1 MSFNQS
7 RADKSDGQ
15 QLRKSGRSANFGQ
28 HRGYSSGGSG
38 KGGGSAPSP
47 HLSYSSSFPSSSSSH
62 PPLSTNRSFK
72 KSGNGQGG
80 PSRVNPSSSRSEASV
95 TAAAGAPVAT
105 RAVWNGSSDAPVPSA
120 TKSVD
125 APIPRNSQ
133 ACSRAPISR
142 SARASDPADPA
153 TPAIGDGTE
162 TFTLQFGSISP
173 ALVDGTQIPSQTTSA
188 PPNLD
193 EQKQDQ
199 AQHGSL
205 SMMPKMPIHS
215 GLLHPQQPKKDSSGA
230 DQSNTGESQP
240 PAQVKQ
246 DAYSQISAAP
256 AVPLPNS
263 SVLPIAGR
271 SIPVAFQQPRLPL
284 QFGGPS
290 PQMHSQGVAASS
302 LQMPMTLPVG
312 NVPQVPQQIFL
323 QSLQSHPLQA
333 QMMMH
338 QGQGLGFAPQM
349 SHQLPPQLGSMGI
362 GIATPQSAHRQP
374 GKFGSPRK
382 TTIKIT
388 HPDTHEELRLDK
400 RTDLYADGGSAGQRP
415 HPNVPSQYQ
424 PGPSFITPHYYP
436 PLQPNAYNPSQMF
449 FPTSTSLPLTSSQ
462 MPSGSQAPRYS
473 YSVGQS
479 GQAFSFMNPSVL
491 KPLPGSKSG
500 PPLHSLSEPLKV
512 EAMPVSAPS
521 APVLEVVKLVV
532 GLHGNNAGT
541 TSVTV
546 SMPISNAEAPSILK
560 PSGKNMA
567 SHQNDSKISPESS
580 VQQPKS
586 ASEPL
591 EISEAPS
598 SSVLVAPH
606 GDSGPVDAGIDGR
619 RKEPIR
625 RSDSLKDHQK
635 KPSKKDPRHSPHQ
648 QQADISDSA
657 GRVNLSLFSQGAPG
671 NVTARQLSRNAEKV
685 QEFSRVDMPTT
696 SFSSLG
702 LEQSSS
708 TEVRTSKAVQS
719 QVAPTE
725 SENSG
730 VILVKEIPQDVCLR
744 ADSVPLAKEKGSSG
758 TSTSTGLEMDETVTK
773 NSYPTFSQENS
784 VLLNIELGQETVAKK
799 ETCKTEIF
807 GDSSRDTSN
816 SKVYPISAIT
826 ECVEGAEPVELFE
839 QDGAGGDNLESPT
852 ACESYDAEGQQ
863 SGSYDEAVERSL
875 LVEKTPEELGN
886 SASTSL
892 DFIEAEVVPSSPLS
906 SVNVKE
912 KKLSSSDAITNASK
926 ALHSHDD
933 GLSGSDA
940 SERETASV
948 SAPVTSKATEK
959 LAEKVTKLSNED
971 PVSLLSSR
979 PKDRPSLEPRGKPS
993 SGKKKKKREIYSK
1006 ADAAGTS
1013 DLYNAYKG
1021 PEKKQEI
1028 TYISESV
1035 DSSGVVDGKHV
1046 TAHTDK
1052 DVVASKGDGQRKVE
1066 VDDWE
1071 DAADISTPKLKIS
1084 EDGQQA
1090 SQAKNDCGNE
1100 TMRRKYSRDFLLTFS
1115 EQCIVL
1121 PAGFEARSDIA
1132 DALMSVT
1139 FGASYVVAREP
1150 YPSPGRI
1157 TDRSPGASRA
1167 DRRMFGIL
1175 DDDKWM
1181 KASSSFA
1188 SVRDLRPE
1196 IGHGAS
1202 IMNFRPGQGVNH
1214 GVLRH
1219 PRGQSSSQFAGGIL
1233 SGPMQSLASQGGI
1246 PGNGADADRW
1256 QHYGTRRGLI
1266 SSPQTPAQVMHKAQN
1281 RYLVSKVTD
1290 KEAAKQ
1296 RKLKA
1301 ILNKLT
1307 PQNFEK
1313 LFQQV
1318 KDVNIDNAVTL
1329 TGVISQIFDKALMEP
1344 TFCEMYADFCYHL
1357 AGELPDCMEG
1367 NEKITFKR
1375 LLLNKCQEEFQRGE
1389 TEQAEAN
1396 KAEEEDETEQSEVE
1410 REEKRIKARRRMLG
1424 NIRLIGELYKKR
1436 MLTERIMHECIKK
1449 LLGQYQNPDEEDIEA
1464 LCKLMSTI
1472 GEIIDHPK
1480 AKVHMDAYFDMM
1492 GKLSKNQKLSS
1503 RVRFMLKDA
1512 LDLRKNKWQQRR
1524 KVEGPKK
1531 IEEVHRDAAQ
1541 ERQAQPSRSARGS
1554 GISVSRRGPP
1564 ADFGPR
1570 GSTILPSP
1578 SSQIGSI
1585 RNLSPPVRGYG
1596 SQDVR
1601 LSHRHPFESR
1611 TLSLPLPQR
1620 PADDDSITLGPQGG
1634 LARRMS
1640 VRAQSLMSS
1649 APLANISPSVGD
1661 NCTMP
1666 SGPNGYSVTLDR
1678 IPDRSKEEILPKY
1691 MPDRFSGAPHD
1702 QLNPQDR
1709 NTYLGSRNKFA
1720 DCSLEQSAATILPSG
1735 HVQGSLSGS
1744 AGAPPEAKPMSEE
1757 VLREKS
1763 ISAIREFYSARDEK
1777 EVSLCIK
1784 ELNCPDFYPSMISF
1798 WVTDSLERKDMERD
1812 LLATLLVNLC
1822 KPQDSLL
1829 SQVQLIQGF
1838 ESVLCLL
1845 EDAVNDAPKAA
1856 EFLGRIF
1863 AKVILENVVPLGD
1876 IGKLI
1881 QEGGEEPGRL
1891 LELGLASE
1899 VLGSI
1904 LEVIKMEKG
1913 DAALNEICVS
1923 SNLQLEDFRSL
1934 HPIKAKKL
1942 DAFL

>member
-15 QLRKSGRSANFGQ
+15 QLRKSVRSSNFGQ
-28 HRGYSSGGSG
+28 HRGYSGGGGG

-80 PSRVNPSSSRSEASV
+80 PSRANLSSSSSEASV

-105 RAVWNGSSDAPVPSA
+105 RAVQNVPSA
-120 TKSVD
+120 TKSGD
-125 APIPRNSQ
+125 APIPRSSQ
-133 ACSRAPISR
+133 FCLRAPISR
-142 SARASDPADPA
+142 SAAGASDSADPA
-153 TPAIGDGTE
+153 TPASGDGTE

-173 ALVDGTQIPSQTTSA
+173 ALIDGI
-188 PPNLD
+188 
-193 EQKQDQ
+193 Q
-199 AQHGSL
+199 AHHGSL
-205 SMMPKMPIHS
+205 SMKPKMPVHS
-215 GLLHPQQPKKDSSGA
+215 GFQHLQQTQKDTSGA
-230 DQSNTGESQP
+230 NKSNTGESHP

-246 DAYSQISAAP
+246 DMYSQISAAT

-290 PQMHSQGVAASS
+290 PQMQSQGVAASS
-302 LQMPMTLPVG
+302 LQMPITLPVG
-312 NVPQVPQQIFL
+312 NVPQVPQQMFLHTL
-323 QSLQSHPLQA
+323 QSYPLQP

-338 QGQGLGFAPQM
+338 QGQGLGFAPPM
-349 SHQLPPQLGSMGI
+349 SHQLPPQLGRTGI
-362 GIATPQSAHRQP
+362 CIATPQFAQKQP

-382 TTIKIT
+382 TIIKIT
-388 HPDTHEELRLDK
+388 HPETHEELRLDK
-400 RTDLYADGGSAGQRP
+400 RTDLYTDSCSAGQMS
-415 HPNVPSQYQ
+415 HPNVPSQSQ
-424 PGPSFITPHYYP
+424 PGPSFTTPHYHP

-462 MPSGSQAPRYS
+462 MPSDSQAPRYS

-479 GQAFSFMNPSVL
+479 GEAISFMNPSVL
-491 KPLPGSKSG
+491 EPVPGSKSG
-500 PPLHSLSEPLKV
+500 PSLHSLSEPLKV
-512 EAMPVSAPS
+512 EAMLVSVPLAPI
-521 APVLEVVKLVV
+521 LEVVKPVV

-541 TSVTV
+541 AFVTV
-546 SMPISNAEAPSILK
+546 SMPISNAEASSMLK
-560 PSGKNMA
+560 PSGKNMI
-567 SHQNDSKISPESS
+567 SHQNDCKISPESS
-580 VQQPKS
+580 VQQPIS
-586 ASEPL
+586 ASQPL
-591 EISEAPS
+591 EISEASS
-598 SSVLVAPH
+598 SSVLVAP
-606 GDSGPVDAGIDGR
+606 PVDTGIDGR

-625 RSDSLKDHQK
+625 RLDLLKDHQK
-635 KPSKKDPRHSPHQ
+635 KPSKTDPRHSPDQ
-648 QQADISDSA
+648 QQTGTSDSA
-657 GRVNLSLFSQGAPG
+657 NRMNLSSFSQGAPG
-671 NVTARQLSRNAEKV
+671 DVTARQLSKNSEKV
-685 QEFSRVDMPTT
+685 QEFSWADMSTT

-702 LEQSSS
+702 LQQSSS

-719 QVAPTE
+719 QVVLTE
-725 SENSG
+725 SETSG

-744 ADSVPLAKEKGSSG
+744 ADSVPLPKEKGSSE
-758 TSTSTGLEMDETVTK
+758 TSTSTGLEMDGTVTK
-773 NSYPTFSQENS
+773 KSYPIFSQENS
-784 VLLNIELGQETVAKK
+784 ILLNVELGQEIVAKK
-799 ETCKTEIF
+799 ENCKTEIF
-807 GDSSRDTSN
+807 GYSSRDTSN

-826 ECVEGAEPVELFE
+826 ECVEGTEPVKLVK
-839 QDGAGGDNLESPT
+839 QDGAGRDNLESST
-852 ACESYDAEGQQ
+852 TCESYGAERQR
-863 SGSYDEAVERSL
+863 SGSYNEAVEQSS

-906 SVNVKE
+906 SINVEE
-912 KKLSSSDAITNASK
+912 KKLSSSDAITNTSK
-926 ALHSHDD
+926 SLYIHDD

-940 SERETASV
+940 SQPETGAV
-948 SAPVTSKATEK
+948 SAPVTSKVKDK
-959 LAEKVTKLSNED
+959 LAEKVTKVSSED
-971 PVSLLSSR
+971 PVSFLSSR
-979 PKDRPSLEPRGKPS
+979 PKDRPSLEAPRGKHS

-1021 PEKKQEI
+1021 PERKQEI

-1035 DSSGVVDGKHV
+1035 DSSAVVDGKHV
-1046 TAHTDK
+1046 TADTDK
-1052 DVVASKGDGQRKVE
+1052 DVVAVEGDGQSKVE

-1071 DAADISTPKLKIS
+1071 DAADISTPKLRIS

-1090 SQAKNDCGNE
+1090 SQAKKDCGNE

-1115 EQCIVL
+1115 EQCTVL
-1121 PAGFEARSDIA
+1121 PAGFEVRSDID
-1132 DALMSVT
+1132 DALMSVLVS
-1139 FGASYVVAREP
+1139 ASYVVDREP
-1150 YPSPGRI
+1150 YPNPGRI

-1167 DRRMFGIL
+1167 DRHMFGIL

-1202 IMNFRPGQGVNH
+1202 VMNFRPGQGVNH

-1219 PRGQSSSQFAGGIL
+1219 PRGRSSGQFAGGIL

-1246 PGNGADADRW
+1246 PRNGADADRW
-1256 QHYGTRRGLI
+1256 QHYGTQRGLI
-1266 SSPQTPAQVMHKAQN
+1266 PFPQSPSQVMHKAQN
-1281 RYLVSKVTD
+1281 RYLVGKVTH
-1290 KEAAKQ
+1290 EEEAKQ
-1296 RKLKA
+1296 RQLKA

-1318 KDVNIDNAVTL
+1318 KEVNIDNAVTL

-1357 AGELPDCMEG
+1357 ASELPDCTEG

-1375 LLLNKCQEEFQRGE
+1375 LLLNKCQEEFERGE
-1389 TEQAEAN
+1389 REQAEAN
-1396 KAEEEDETEQSEVE
+1396 KAKEEDETEQSEVE

-1480 AKVHMDAYFDMM
+1480 AKEHMDAYFDMM
-1492 GKLSKNQKLSS
+1492 GKLSTNQKLSS

-1512 LDLRKNKWQQRR
+1512 IDLRKNKWQQRR

-1541 ERQAQPSRSARGS
+1541 ERQAQASRSARGS

-1578 SSQIGSI
+1578 NSQIGSI
-1585 RNLSPPVRGYG
+1585 RNLSPPVCGYG

-1601 LSHRHPFESR
+1601 LSDRDPFESR

-1620 PADDDSITLGPQGG
+1620 PADDNSITLGPQGG
-1634 LARRMS
+1634 LARGMF

-1661 NCTMP
+1661 NSRMP
-1666 SGPNGYSVTLDR
+1666 SGPNGYGVTLDR
-1678 IPDRSKEEILPKY
+1678 IPYSSKEEILPTY

-1702 QLNPQDR
+1702 ELNPQDH
-1709 NTYLGSRNKFA
+1709 NTSVGSRNKIA

-1735 HVQGSLSGS
+1735 HMQGSLSGG
-1744 AGAPPEAKPMSEE
+1744 AGSEATPLSEE

-1777 EVSLCIK
+1777 EVSLCLK
-1784 ELNCPDFYPSMISF
+1784 ELNCPDFYPAMISF
-1798 WVTDSLERKDMERD
+1798 WVTDSLEQKDMERD

-1822 KPQDSLL
+1822 KSQDSLL
-1829 SQVQLIQGF
+1829 SQVQLIEGF
-1838 ESVLCLL
+1838 VSVLSLL
-1845 EDAVNDAPKAA
+1845 EDAVNDAPRAA

-1863 AKVILENVVPLGD
+1863 AKVILENVVPLRD

-1904 LEVIKMEKG
+1904 LEVIKREKG
-1913 DAALNEICVS
+1913 DAVLNEIRVS
-1923 SNLQLEDFRSL
+1923 SNLRLEDFRPL

>member
-15 QLRKSGRSANFGQ
+15 QLRKSGRSGNYGQ
-28 HRGYSSGGSG
+28 HRGYS
-38 KGGGSAPSP
+38 GGGRGKAGGFAPRP
-47 HLSYSSSFPSSSSSH
+47 QLSYSSSFPSASSSH

-72 KSGNGQGG
+72 KPGNGQGG
-80 PSRVNPSSSRSEASV
+80 SSTGNPSNSSPEASV
-95 TAAAGAPVAT
+95 TAAAAAPVPT
-105 RAVWNGSSDAPVPSA
+105 RAVQNGLSDSPVPSA
-120 TKSVD
+120 AKPVD

-133 ACSRAPISR
+133 AHHPRAPISQ
-142 SARASDPADPA
+142 SAAGASDSADLA
-153 TPAIGDGTE
+153 TPAKGNETE
-162 TFTLQFGSISP
+162 TYTLQFGSISP
-173 ALVDGTQIPSQTTSA
+173 ALIDGIEIPTRTTSA

-199 AQHGSL
+199 ACHGSFR
-205 SMMPKMPIHS
+205 MMPNMPIHS
-215 GLLHPQQPKKDSSGA
+215 GLQYPQQPKKDRSGA
-230 DQSNTGESQP
+230 NQSNTGESHP

-246 DAYSQISAAP
+246 DVYSQISAAP

-263 SVLPIAGR
+263 SVLPIAGI
-271 SIPVAFQQPRLPL
+271 SIPVAFQRPQLPL
-284 QFGGPS
+284 QFGAS
-290 PQMHSQGVAASS
+290 SRQMQSQGVAASS

-312 NVPQVPQQIFL
+312 NVSQVPQQMFL
-323 QSLQSHPLQA
+323 QGLQSHPLQPH
-333 QMMMH
+333 MMMH
-338 QGQGLGFAPQM
+338 QGHGLGFAPQM
-349 SHQLPPQLGSMGI
+349 GHQLPPQLGSMGI
-362 GIATPQSAHRQP
+362 GIATPQFAQKRP
-374 GKFGSPRK
+374 GNIGSPRK

-388 HPDTHEELRLDK
+388 HPETHEELRLGK
-400 RTDLYADGGSAGQRP
+400 RMDLYTDGGSPGQRP
-415 HPNVPSQYQ
+415 HPNVPSQSQ
-424 PGPSFITPHYYP
+424 QGPSFTPHYYP
-436 PLQPNAYNPSQMF
+436 PLQSNAHKPSQMF

-473 YSVGQS
+473 YSVDDS
-479 GQAFSFMNPSVL
+479 GQAISFMNPSVL
-491 KPLPGSKSG
+491 KPMPGSKPG
-500 PPLHSLSEPLKV
+500 PPLHSLSEP
-512 EAMPVSAPS
+512 VSAPS
-521 APVLEVVKLVV
+521 APAQEMVKPVV

-541 TSVTV
+541 AVVTV
-546 SMPISNAEAPSILK
+546 SVPTSNAEAPSILK
-560 PSGKNMA
+560 PSGKTTVC
-567 SHQNDSKISPESS
+567 HQNDSKISPESS

-586 ASEPL
+586 ATQPL
-591 EISEAPS
+591 EISEAAS
-598 SSVLVAPH
+598 SSVLVAHH
-606 GDSGPVDAGIDGR
+606 GDSGPIDAGIDGR

-635 KPSKKDPRHSPHQ
+635 RLSKKDPRHSPHQ
-648 QQADISDSA
+648 QQADTSDSA
-657 GRVNLSLFSQGAPG
+657 GRVNLSSFSHGASG
-671 NVTARQLSRNAEKV
+671 DVTTRQLSRLSEKV
-685 QEFSRVDMPTT
+685 QEFSRADMPTTTT

-708 TEVRTSKAVQS
+708 TEVRTSKAVES
-719 QVAPTE
+719 QIVPTE
-725 SENSG
+725 SEASG
-730 VILVKEIPQDVCLR
+730 VILVKEIAQDVCLR
-744 ADSVPLAKEKGSSG
+744 ADSVPLVKERGSSE
-758 TSTSTGLEMDETVTK
+758 TSVSTGLEMDETVTK
-773 NSYPTFSQENS
+773 NSYPTFSRENS
-784 VLLNIELGQETVAKK
+784 ILLNVELGQDTVAKK
-799 ETCKTEIF
+799 ENHKTGIF
-807 GDSSRDTSN
+807 GDSLRDAGN
-816 SKVYPISAIT
+816 SKLYPMSAIT
-826 ECVEGAEPVELFE
+826 ECVQGAEPVELVE
-839 QDGAGGDNLESPT
+839 QDGAGGDILESPN
-852 ACESYDAEGQQ
+852 ACESYDAERQQ
-863 SGSYDEAVERSL
+863 SGSYVEAVELSFL
-875 LVEKTPEELGN
+875 IEKTPEELGI
-886 SASTSL
+886 SASTSS

-906 SVNVKE
+906 SVNVEE
-912 KKLSSSDAITNASK
+912 KKFSSSDVITDISE
-926 ALHSHDD
+926 ALHCHDD

-940 SERETASV
+940 SHLETAAV
-948 SAPVTSKATEK
+948 SAPVSSKVTEK
-959 LAEKVTKLSNED
+959 LEGNVTKLSSED
-971 PVSLLSSR
+971 PVSVLSSR
-979 PKDRPSLEPRGKPS
+979 PKDKPSLEPPRGKPS
-993 SGKKKKKREIYSK
+993 SGKKKKKREIYLK

-1021 PEKKQEI
+1021 PEEKHEI
-1028 TYISESV
+1028 TCISESV
-1035 DSSGVVDGKHV
+1035 DSSAVVDGKHV
-1046 TAHTDK
+1046 TSDTDK
-1052 DVVASKGDGQRKVE
+1052 DVVASEGDGQSTVE

-1071 DAADISTPKLKIS
+1071 DAADISTPKLRIS

-1115 EQCIVL
+1115 EQCTVL
-1121 PAGFEARSDIA
+1121 PAGFDVISDIA
-1132 DALMSVT
+1132 DALMSVSV
-1139 FGASYVVAREP
+1139 GASYIVDHEP

-1167 DRRMFGIL
+1167 DHRMFGIL
-1175 DDDKWM
+1175 DDDRWM
-1181 KASSSFA
+1181 KASISFA
-1188 SVRDLRPE
+1188 SARDLRPE
-1196 IGHGAS
+1196 IGRGAY
-1202 IMNFRPGQGVNH
+1202 IMNLRPGQGVNH

-1233 SGPMQSLASQGGI
+1233 SGSMQSLASQGGI
-1246 PGNGADADRW
+1246 PRNGADADRW
-1256 QHYGTRRGLI
+1256 QHGTHRGLI
-1266 SSPQTPAQVMHKAQN
+1266 PSPQTPAQVMHKAQN

-1290 KEAAKQ
+1290 EEEAKQ
-1296 RKLKA
+1296 RQLKA

-1318 KDVNIDNAVTL
+1318 KEVNIDNAVTL

-1357 AGELPDCMEG
+1357 ASELPDFIEG

-1375 LLLNKCQEEFQRGE
+1375 LLLNKCQEEFERGE
-1389 TEQAEAN
+1389 REQAEAN
-1396 KAEEEDETEQSEVE
+1396 KAKEEGETEQSEVG
-1410 REEKRIKARRRMLG
+1410 REEKRIQARRRMLG

-1480 AKVHMDAYFDMM
+1480 AKEHMDAYFDMM
-1492 GKLSKNQKLSS
+1492 AKLSKNQKLSS

-1512 LDLRKNKWQQRR
+1512 IDLRKNKWQQRR
-1524 KVEGPKK
+1524 KIEGPKK

-1541 ERQAQPSRSARGS
+1541 ERQAQASRSARGS

-1564 ADFGPR
+1564 ADYGAR

-1585 RNLSPPVRGYG
+1585 RNLSPPVHGYG
-1596 SQDVR
+1596 TQDVR
-1601 LSHRHPFESR
+1601 LEDRRPFESR

-1620 PADDDSITLGPQGG
+1620 PTDDDSITLGPQGG
-1634 LARRMS
+1634 LARGMS

-1649 APLANISPSVGD
+1649 APLADISPSGGD
-1661 NCTMP
+1661 NCIMP

-1678 IPDRSKEEILPKY
+1678 IPYSSKEEIVPKY

-1709 NTYLGSRNKFA
+1709 NTYLGSRNKIA
-1720 DCSLEQSAATILPSG
+1720 DCSFEQSAATILPAG

-1744 AGAPPEAKPMSEE
+1744 AGAPSEAKPLSED
-1757 VLREKS
+1757 VLQEKS

-1784 ELNCPDFYPSMISF
+1784 ELNCPDFYPAMISS
-1798 WVTDSLERKDMERD
+1798 WVTDSFERKDMERD

-1822 KPQDSLL
+1822 KSQDSLL
-1829 SQVQLIQGF
+1829 SQVQLILGF
-1838 ESVLCLL
+1838 ESVLSLL
-1845 EDAVNDAPKAA
+1845 EDAVNDAPRAA

-1863 AKVILENVVPLGD
+1863 AKVILENVVPLRD

-1881 QEGGEEPGRL
+1881 QESGEEPRRL

-1913 DAALNEICVS
+1913 DAVLNEIRVS
-1923 SNLQLEDFRSL
+1923 SNLRLEDFRPL